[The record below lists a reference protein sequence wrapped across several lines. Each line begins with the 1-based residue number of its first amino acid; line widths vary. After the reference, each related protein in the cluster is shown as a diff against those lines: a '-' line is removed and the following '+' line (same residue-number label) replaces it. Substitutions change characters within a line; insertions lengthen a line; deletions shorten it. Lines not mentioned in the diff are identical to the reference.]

1 MKPLYARSVVSS
13 FGSGT
18 VSPFLGVY
26 ALKLGATPA
35 QMGWFSSVSNLAPNF
50 VQVPWG
56 KLSDKIGKRV
66 PFILL
71 GGIITSVLFIPLF
84 FITSATQ
91 LIVVVGVQALLGSM
105 ATPAWMALLGELVHS
120 QKRGIEIS
128 AINRAAAIGS
138 LLATL
143 IAGYLMV
150 MITGTLHEMFFAP
163 LLIAISCGLVS
174 SFVMLVVRE
183 KPYPNK
189 SSSSGSN
196 SLIGIREVVQEARKN
211 PSFTRFCVA
220 SVIFGF
226 FMSISWPL
234 FSITQIK
241 VVNASMLEVALISV
255 IMGAVRIPLQP
266 WGGKLVDRVGRRQL
280 IVVFR
285 LSLVL
290 VPVIYA
296 LASNIY
302 FLYAYAFLFGVLV
315 TFGEVAMFTY
325 LLDVTDER
333 FRGALSAFYNSITG
347 IAFFAGSLVGGYL
360 ANYFVEIFGL
370 VFGLQLVYALSATGR
385 AAGALTFTTIRDP
398 YKYPS
403 TLKKELRNMVH
414 RLPWMPERSPTQ
426 P

>member
-1 MKPLYARSVVSS
+1 LKPLYARSVVSS